1 MRLSLQPLT
10 DIHLHSNYGREIEP
24 NGNLA
29 YVYIFSAIAFIILLI
44 ACINFMNLAT
54 ARSTQRAKEVGI
66 RKVLGAHRG
75 LLIKQ
80 FLGESVLF
88 SVLALLLAMGLVALF
103 LPAFNALADKQLA
116 VRYLDNSGY
125 LWGLLGIALFVG
137 VFAGSYPAI
146 ILSSFRP
153 IHVLK
158 GLLAGRDFSRDFA
171 TDVTEGFIL
180 NEAAVHEFEWG
191 SSEEAVGKQFRCCGN
206 DRMGKIIGVVK
217 DFHHL
222 SPHQTIEPAALM
234 VRASWFNYLSVRIST
249 ENVVGVLGA
258 LESSWHGLV
267 PGRPFDYFFLDEDY
281 DHQYR
286 TERQLG
292 TIMSIFSLFALLV
305 ACLGLFGLASYMAE
319 QRTKEI
325 GIRKVLGASVR
336 SIVFLLSQ
344 AFFKLIVLAFVVAV
358 PIAYFVT
365 SRWLQDFAYRIE
377 MGVGLFVLAGLLA
390 LLVALLTVS
399 YQAIKAAL
407 NNPVES
413 LRYE

>member
-1 MRLSLQPLT
+1 MQQKALGFNKEQIVVMPIR
-10 DIHLHSNYGREIEP
+10 
-24 NGNLA
+24 GNDQVQQHHESIKAEL
-29 YVYIFSAIAFIILLI
+29 
-44 ACINFMNLAT
+44 M
-54 ARSTQRAKEVGI
+54 QHPD
-66 RKVLGAHRG
+66 VLGVA
-75 LLIKQ
+75 
-80 FLGESVLF
+80 F
-88 SVLALLLAMGLVALF
+88 SSKTPG
-103 LPAFNALADKQLA
+103 KK
-116 VRYLDNSGY
+116 LDAS
-125 LWGLLGIALFVG
+125 WVHEE
-137 VFAGSYPAI
+137 GSLKEEGRDMN
-146 ILSSFRP
+146 ILSVDYDF
-153 IHVLK
+153 ITMY
-158 GLLAGRDFSRDFA
+158 GLEVVAGRDFSRDFA
-171 TDVTEGFIL
+171 TDATEGFIL
-180 NEAAVHEFEWG
+180 NEAAVDEFEWG
-191 SSEEAVGKQFRCCGN
+191 SPEEAVGKQFRCCGN
-206 DRMGKIIGVVK
+206 DRFGKIIGVVK

-249 ENVVGVLGA
+249 ENVVGILGS
-258 LESSWHGLV
+258 LESSWHDLV

-286 TERQLG
+286 TEQQLG
-292 TIMSIFSLFALLV
+292 TIMSIFSLLALLV

-336 SIVFLLSQ
+336 NIVVLLSQ

-358 PIAYFVT
+358 PLAYFAM

-377 MGVGLFVLAGLLA
+377 MGIGLFVLAGVIA

-399 YQAIKAAL
+399 FQAIKAAL

>member
-1 MRLSLQPLT
+1 M
-10 DIHLHSNYGREIEP
+10 
-24 NGNLA
+24 NG
-29 YVYIFSAIAFIILLI
+29 I
-44 ACINFMNLAT
+44 
-54 ARSTQRAKEVGI
+54 ARSGRLPSKT
-66 RKVLGAHRG
+66 
-75 LLIKQ
+75 
-80 FLGESVLF
+80 
-88 SVLALLLAMGLVALF
+88 LAA
-103 LPAFNALADKQLA
+103 
-116 VRYLDNSGY
+116 
-125 LWGLLGIALFVG
+125 
-137 VFAGSYPAI
+137 
-146 ILSSFRP
+146 SSR
-153 IHVLK
+153 
-158 GLLAGRDFSRDFA
+158 
-171 TDVTEGFIL
+171 
-180 NEAAVHEFEWG
+180 
-191 SSEEAVGKQFRCCGN
+191 
-206 DRMGKIIGVVK
+206 
-217 DFHHL
+217 
-222 SPHQTIEPAALM
+222 
-234 VRASWFNYLSVRIST
+234 
-249 ENVVGVLGA
+249 
-258 LESSWHGLV
+258 
-267 PGRPFDYFFLDEDY
+267 RPFDYFFLDEDY

-358 PIAYFVT
+358 PIAYFAT